1 MTSMG
6 MKILNEDGSI
16 LYEFRDNLGAPLLYR
31 ILAVAKFTGEAEPEV
46 ILNPH
51 VAGFF
56 RAVSQ
61 AMPKLKSPST
71 GLPSRNDLLA
81 QRAWA
86 RIVPVFRNAV
96 LSGQLDWPKWTQSEK
111 TAFASEE
118 LWAPYEVSDQF
129 LSDFVDD
136 EDHYFE
142 RVRKALER

>member
-1 MTSMG
+1 MG

-16 LYEFRDNLGAPLLYR
+16 LHEFRDNLGAPLLYR
-31 ILAVAKFTGEAEPEV
+31 ILTVAKFTGEAKPEI

-51 VAGFF
+51 VAGLY
-56 RAVSQ
+56 RAVTQ
-61 AMPKLKSPST
+61 AMPKLKNST
-71 GLPSRNDLLA
+71 STPIERDGLA
-81 QRAWA
+81 QRAWS

-96 LSGQLDWPKWTQSEK
+96 LSGQLDWLKWTRSEK
-111 TAFASEE
+111 TAYASDE

-142 RVRKALER
+142 QVRKALER